1 MPAAV
6 VGLALVGGGAI
17 TAATLG
23 YVALGLTAAGMI
35 TKNKTLL
42 KIGGQLGL
50 AAGVSSIASSFMGA
64 GSSAAGAATSGVGE
78 VMSAAAEDAANMG
91 LAAPSG
97 QMGGATGGLTAT
109 DLNYSNDAIN
119 AAGKPYSQTP
129 GQLKESGWDS
139 AVDYGGKTPD
149 SNVYSTQPTAG
160 AKPTPGAN
168 IGANLGTNQ
177 GVGQGANI
185 GTSQGANLAPTGPAT
200 ANDPMGNTSVKAK
213 PDAGFFDSMFGKN
226 ADGTYR
232 DSGKY
237 AIVEGG
243 KIIAGGLQ
251 GLSATSNANT
261 QLEENRRVGDIQR
274 ANMAQVGRGSYG
286 LMGAR

>member
-1 MPAAV
+1 MSAAV
-6 VGLALVGGGAI
+6 VGLALVGGEVI

-64 GSSAAGAATSGVGE
+64 GSSAAGAATSGAGE

-97 QMGGATGGLTAT
+97 QIGGATGGLTAT

-129 GQLKESGWDS
+129 GQLKKADGIVQSIM
-139 AVDYGGKTPD
+139 AVKRRT
-149 SNVYSTQPTAG
+149 VMFIQPSQPQT
-160 AKPTPGAN
+160 KPTPGREHWRKSWN
-168 IGANLGTNQ
+168 K
-177 GVGQGANI
+177 
-185 GTSQGANLAPTGPAT
+185 SRCRPRCKYWYKPGANLAPTGPAT
-200 ANDPMGNTSVKAK
+200 ANDPMGNTSVEASQTQTSLLHEQDETSTPLSKAARLS
-213 PDAGFFDSMFGKN
+213 P
-226 ADGTYR
+226 
-232 DSGKY
+232 
-237 AIVEGG
+237 VV
-243 KIIAGGLQ
+243 Q
-251 GLSATSNANT
+251 GLSEPAMPMCSLKKGALGYTACKYGT
-261 QLEENRRVGDIQR
+261 GRRS
-274 ANMAQVGRGSYG
+274 SYG
-286 LMGAR
+286 LMRQSKSHRQIRDSPYSN

>member
-6 VGLALVGGGAI
+6 VGLALVGGGAV

-64 GSSAAGAATSGVGE
+64 GSSAAGAATSGAGE

-109 DLNYSNDAIN
+109 DFDYSNDVIN
-119 AAGKPYSQTP
+119 AAGKPYGQTP

-149 SNVYSTQPTAG
+149 SNVYANQPPAGAAADNRAGLLGTPQGADLGSTQGAG
-160 AKPTPGAN
+160 AGQE
-168 IGANLGTNQ
+168 LGSTQ
-177 GVGQGANI
+177 GTTQLQGKS
-185 GTSQGANLAPTGPAT
+185 GS
-200 ANDPMGNTSVKAK
+200 
-213 PDAGFFDSMFGKN
+213 FFDFLKDK
-226 ADGTYR
+226 DGTYN
-232 DSGKY
+232 KQL
-237 AIVEGG
+237 ITEGG
-243 KIIAGGLQ
+243 KIIAGGIQ
-251 GLSATSNANT
+251 GLNTTSVENT
-261 QLEENRRVGDIQR
+261 KLAEARRLTDIQR
-274 ANMAQVGRGSYG
+274 ANAASVGKSNYG
-286 LMGAR
+286 ILRS

>member
-1 MPAAV
+1 MPPAV
-6 VGLALVGGGAI
+6 IGVGLVAAKVI
-17 TAATLG
+17 TVATLS
-23 YVALGLTAAGMI
+23 YIALGVTVAGMI

-64 GSSAAGAATSGVGE
+64 GSSAAGAATSGVSEGI
-78 VMSAAAEDAANMG
+78 SAAAEDAANMG

-149 SNVYSTQPTAG
+149 SNVYANQPAAG
-160 AKPTPGAN
+160 AKPTPGAD

-185 GTSQGANLAPTGPAT
+185 GTSQGANLAPAGPAT
-200 ANDPMGNTSVKAK
+200 ANDQTGNTSVRSK
-213 PDAGFFDSMFGKN
+213 PDSDFFDFMNK
-226 ADGTYR
+226 DGN
-232 DSGKY
+232 KY

-251 GLSATSNANT
+251 GLSATSNANV
-261 QLEENRRVGDIQR
+261 QLAENRRVGDIQR

-286 LMGAR
+286 LIGAR

>member
-35 TKNKTLL
+35 TKNKTLM

-64 GSSAAGAATSGVGE
+64 GSTSGVGE
-78 VMSAAAEDAANMG
+78 GISAAAEDAANMG

-109 DLNYSNDAIN
+109 DLDYSNDAIN

-160 AKPTPGAN
+160 AKPTPGSD

-200 ANDPMGNTSVKAK
+200 ANDQTGSTSIRSK
-213 PDAGFFDSMFGKN
+213 PDSDFFDFMNK
-226 ADGTYR
+226 DGN
-232 DSGKY
+232 KY

-251 GLSATSNANT
+251 GLSATSNANV

-286 LMGAR
+286 LMRAR

>member
-78 VMSAAAEDAANMG
+78 SISAAAEDAANMG

-109 DLNYSNDAIN
+109 DLDYSNDAIN

-160 AKPTPGAN
+160 AKPTPGAD

-200 ANDPMGNTSVKAK
+200 ANDPMGNTSVRSK
-213 PDAGFFDSMFGKN
+213 PDSDFFDFMNK
-226 ADGTYR
+226 DGN
-232 DSGKY
+232 KY

-251 GLSATSNANT
+251 GLSATSNANV
-261 QLEENRRVGDIQR
+261 QLAENRRVGDIQR

>member
-35 TKNKTLL
+35 TKNKTLM

-64 GSSAAGAATSGVGE
+64 GSSAAGAATSSVGE
-78 VMSAAAEDAANMG
+78 SISAAAEDAANMG

-109 DLNYSNDAIN
+109 DLDYSNDAIN

-160 AKPTPGAN
+160 AKPTPGAD

-200 ANDPMGNTSVKAK
+200 ANDPMGNTSVRSK
-213 PDAGFFDSMFGKN
+213 PDSDFFSFMNK
-226 ADGTYR
+226 DGN
-232 DSGKY
+232 KY
-237 AIVEGG
+237 AMVEGG
-243 KIIAGGLQ
+243 KIIACGLQ